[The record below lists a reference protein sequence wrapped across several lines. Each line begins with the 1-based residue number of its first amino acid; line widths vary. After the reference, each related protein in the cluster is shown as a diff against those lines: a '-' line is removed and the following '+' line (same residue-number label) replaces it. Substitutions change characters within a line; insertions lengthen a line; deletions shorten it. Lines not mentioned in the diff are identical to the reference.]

1 MVCIVNWDARHNV
14 TSGNNASP
22 SGVWNPETLNGV
34 VYLEEDKEADQ
45 LLSIPLTYYDKSAP
59 APDGKYTIIISCS
72 TSRYGD
78 YLNGTVNTLSV
89 KDFQWVY

>member
-1 MVCIVNWDARHNV
+1 MDGLSEIEKTGLMAY
-14 TSGNNASP
+14 
-22 SGVWNPETLNGV
+22 GV
-34 VYLEEDKEADQ
+34 VYVEEDKIAMQ
-45 LLSIPLTYYDKSAP
+45 ILSIPLTYNDKNAEAP
-59 APDGKYTIIISCS
+59 NGKYTIIISCS